1 MESAGGGVASDER
14 REVAELRR
22 SGDSAGRP
30 GNGSSDL
37 EAKPPCQN
45 GVRGC
50 GHSSDEEN
58 GGQGAPPATE
68 STVRWLVCGEIRMGG
83 ATAISDVGS
92 RGGAGKRNRRGR
104 RKQPVS
110 HPRRGRRPRGRAG
123 RPARRPHEG
132 PWRRTSTST
141 NPNRAR
147 RRRRARWSR
156 WTAAHSRSRKGGRRR
171 RNTTARGHRRL
182 PRVQHRRERMARSRA
197 LRAGSGHTNPLR
209 ALRPLRTR
217 SPSLAVTSHLLA
229 CRLFCLQ
236 LGTERSLELQIH
248 RGGRGVLTASLA
260 ARERLAGRA
269 PRLVHG

>member
-1 MESAGGGVASDER
+1 M
-14 REVAELRR
+14 
-22 SGDSAGRP
+22 
-30 GNGSSDL
+30 
-37 EAKPPCQN
+37 
-45 GVRGC
+45 
-50 GHSSDEEN
+50 
-58 GGQGAPPATE
+58 
-68 STVRWLVCGEIRMGG
+68 
-83 ATAISDVGS
+83 GS
-92 RGGAGKRNRRGR
+92 RGRAGLRKRWRR
-104 RKQPVS
+104 RKDPIP
-110 HPRRGRRPRGRAG
+110 HPRKRGRPRGRTG
-123 RPARRPHEG
+123 RPTRRPREG
-132 PWRRTSTST
+132 PRRRTSTST

-147 RRRRARWSR
+147 RRRARRSR
-156 WTAAHSRSRKGGRRR
+156 WTTAHSRSRKGGRRQ

-197 LRAGSGHTNPLR
+197 LRAVSGHTNPLR

-217 SPSLAVTSHLLA
+217 SPSLTVTSHLLT